1 MKVESNVKAHFSTGF
16 FVKLTLVA
24 IINALGVYA
33 LMAAW
38 QQESMVIFFTML
50 VGLIAIDYVYFS
62 RRAIAAKYLLPG
74 VIFLLV
80 YQVFVIGYTGFVA
93 FTNYGDGHNSTKQ
106 DAIAALLIQNERRV
120 EDSSSFPLTVVSDGD
135 DLGFALVIDDAV
147 QVGAVEQPLELVEG
161 AEIEEG
167 RAVSIPGFRVL
178 ERSEILQQQTEIVS
192 LRVPVSDDEEAGSI
206 RSQDARTGYVYK
218 SALKYD
224 EEDDTMTDLTSGTVY
239 QANEHGQ
246 FEAEDGSK
254 LPVGW
259 RVSVGFENFVKGFTD
274 SRYSG
279 PFLQVLVWTFA
290 FAFLSVATTFLLGM
304 FFAIA
309 LNHPRVRGRKIYRS
323 LLILPYAIPS
333 FLAFLLWSGLLN
345 RRFGFINNILLGG
358 AEIPWLTDPWL
369 AKLSVILVN
378 LWVGFP
384 YMFLIC
390 TGALQ
395 SIPGD
400 VVESAKLDGA
410 GPLRIWRSITM
421 PLLMISVAPLLIS
434 SFAFNFNNFNLI
446 YMLTNG
452 GPPIHGAPVPIGQ
465 TDILISMVYS
475 VSGLDGSGMKQYGLA
490 SALSIVIFV
499 VVATV
504 SVLSFRRTRNLEDV
518 M

>member
-147 QVGAVEQPLELVEG
+147 QVGTVEQPLELVEG

-218 SALKYD
+218 SALEYD
-224 EEDDTMTDLTSGTVY
+224 EEDDTMTDLRS
-239 QANEHGQ
+239 E
-246 FEAEDGSK
+246 ERR
-254 LPVGW
+254 VG
-259 RVSVGFENFVKGFTD
+259 K
-274 SRYSG
+274 
-279 PFLQVLVWTFA
+279 Q
-290 FAFLSVATTFLLGM
+290 
-304 FFAIA
+304 
-309 LNHPRVRGRKIYRS
+309 GRHEKMR
-323 LLILPYAIPS
+323 
-333 FLAFLLWSGLLN
+333 
-345 RRFGFINNILLGG
+345 
-358 AEIPWLTDPWL
+358 
-369 AKLSVILVN
+369 
-378 LWVGFP
+378 
-384 YMFLIC
+384 
-390 TGALQ
+390 
-395 SIPGD
+395 
-400 VVESAKLDGA
+400 
-410 GPLRIWRSITM
+410 
-421 PLLMISVAPLLIS
+421 
-434 SFAFNFNNFNLI
+434 
-446 YMLTNG
+446 
-452 GPPIHGAPVPIGQ
+452 
-465 TDILISMVYS
+465 
-475 VSGLDGSGMKQYGLA
+475 A
-490 SALSIVIFV
+490 S
-499 VVATV
+499 
-504 SVLSFRRTRNLEDV
+504 EEEKK
-518 M
+518 

>member
-1 MKVESNVKAHFSTGF
+1 
-16 FVKLTLVA
+16 
-24 IINALGVYA
+24 
-33 LMAAW
+33 
-38 QQESMVIFFTML
+38 
-50 VGLIAIDYVYFS
+50 D
-62 RRAIAAKYLLPG
+62 
-74 VIFLLV
+74 
-80 YQVFVIGYTGFVA
+80 
-93 FTNYGDGHNSTKQ
+93 
-106 DAIAALLIQNERRV
+106 DAIAALLIQDEHRV
-120 EDSSSFPLTVVSDGD
+120 EDSPSYPLTVVADGD
-135 DLGFALVIDDAV
+135 ELGFAVVIEDAHV
-147 QVGAVEQPLELVEG
+147 GTPEEPLQVAEGVEMADG
-161 AEIEEG
+161 EIAAIADY
-167 RAVSIPGFRVL
+167 RIL
-178 ERSEILQQQTEIVS
+178 DRSEILENQSEIVS
-192 LRVPVSDDEEAGSI
+192 LRVPVSEDEEAGSI
-206 RSQDARTGYVYK
+206 RSQDARTGYIYT
-218 SALKYD
+218 SSLEYD
-224 EEDDTMTDLTSGTVY
+224 EETDTMTNIVTGVEY
-239 QANEHGQ
+239 QPNDHGQ
-246 FEAEDGSK
+246 FQAEDGSK

-259 RVSVGFENFVKGFTD
+259 RVSVGFENFLKGFTD

-279 PFLQVLVWTFA
+279 PFLQVLIWTFV

-309 LNHPRVRGRKIYRS
+309 LNHPRVRGRRIYRS

-345 RRFGFINNILLGG
+345 RRFGFMNNVFFGG

-369 AKLSVILVN
+369 AKLSIILVN

-400 VVESAKLDGA
+400 VMESARLDGA
-410 GPLRIWRSITM
+410 GPIRIWRSITL

-475 VSGLDGSGMKQYGLA
+475 VS
-490 SALSIVIFV
+490 
-499 VVATV
+499 
-504 SVLSFRRTRNLEDV
+504 
-518 M
+518 

>member
-1 MKVESNVKAHFSTGF
+1 MRATVSKGF
-16 FVKLTLVA
+16 FVKLALIA
-24 IINALGVYA
+24 IVNALGVYA

-38 QQESMVIFFTML
+38 QQEAMGIFIPML
-50 VGLIAIDYVYFS
+50 IGLIVIDYVYFS
-62 RRAIAAKYLLPG
+62 RRAIAAKYLVPG
-74 VIFLLV
+74 IIFLLV

-93 FTNYGDGHNSTKQ
+93 FTNYGDGHNSTKD
-106 DAIAALLIQNERRV
+106 DAIAALLIQNEHRV
-120 EDSSSFPLTVVSDGD
+120 EDSPSYPLTVVADGD
-135 DLGFALVIDDAV
+135 ELGFAVVIEDAV
-147 QVGAVEQPLELVEG
+147 HVGTAEEPLQVAEGVEMADG
-161 AEIEEG
+161 EIAAIADY
-167 RAVSIPGFRVL
+167 RIL
-178 ERSEILQQQTEIVS
+178 DRSEILENQSEIVS
-192 LRVPVSDDEEAGSI
+192 LRVPVSEDEEAGSI
-206 RSQDARTGYVYK
+206 RSQDARTGYIYT
-218 SALKYD
+218 SSLEYD
-224 EEDDTMTDLTSGTVY
+224 EETDTMTNIVTGVEY
-239 QANEHGQ
+239 QPNDHGQ
-246 FEAEDGSK
+246 FQAEDGSK

-259 RVSVGFENFVKGFTD
+259 RVSVGFENFLKGFTD

-279 PFLQVLVWTFA
+279 PFLQVLIWTFV

-309 LNHPRVRGRKIYRS
+309 LNHPRVRGRRIYRS

-345 RRFGFINNILLGG
+345 RRFGFMNNVFFGG

-369 AKLSVILVN
+369 AKLSIILVN

-400 VVESAKLDGA
+400 VMESARLDGA
-410 GPLRIWRSITM
+410 GPIRIWRSITM

-434 SFAFNFNNFNLI
+434 SFAFNFNNFNLV

-490 SALSIVIFV
+490 SALSIVIFA
-499 VVATV
+499 VVAIV
-504 SVLSFRRTRNLEDV
+504 SIISFRRTRSLEDV